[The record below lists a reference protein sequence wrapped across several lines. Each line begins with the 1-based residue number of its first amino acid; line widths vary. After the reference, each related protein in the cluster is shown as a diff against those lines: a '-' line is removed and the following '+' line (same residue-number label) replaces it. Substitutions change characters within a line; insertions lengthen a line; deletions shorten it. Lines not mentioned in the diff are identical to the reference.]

1 MRYIC
6 MICGYVYD
14 DAKEKVP
21 FESLPASWKCPLCGA
36 AKSDFKPEAIPEAKP
51 AAKMEPASKSAI
63 INPDS
68 HPVKMEPASQPTK
81 AAPAPASTK
90 AAPPPTAQID
100 TPAHK
105 DSDLKKL
112 SPGQLSALCS
122 NLARGCEKQYKPE
135 EAGLFRELADY
146 FASVTPAINDASVE
160 NIAALLW
167 SDIDNYSGLRAAS
180 DEASDRG
187 AARVCVW
194 GERVTR
200 MLSSLVI
207 RYLNEGEALL
217 ADTNVWVCTVC
228 GFVYIGDEAPELC
241 PVCKVPAWKFE
252 KIEGGK

>member
-21 FESLPASWKCPLCGA
+21 FESLPATWKCPLCGA
-36 AKSDFKPEAIPEAKP
+36 TKSDFKPEAIPEAKP
-51 AAKMEPASKSAI
+51 AAKMEPT
-63 INPDS
+63 
-68 HPVKMEPASQPTK
+68 SQPAK
-81 AAPAPASTK
+81 AATPS
-90 AAPPPTAQID
+90 TAQID
-100 TPAHK
+100 APVTE

-146 FASVTPAINDASVE
+146 FASVTPAIDDASVE

-167 SDIDNYSGLRAAS
+167 SDIDNYSGLRAAA

-217 ADTNVWVCTVC
+217 ADTNIWVCTVC
-228 GFVYIGDEAPELC
+228 GFVYIGDDAPELC

-252 KIEGGK
+252 KIEGGNK